1 MTQDLSKNANRFIIF
16 SVFFTAR
23 AYYPVLAI
31 LFLDLGLTLD
41 QFVLLNLVW
50 AATIF
55 LFEVPSGA
63 LADTIGRRKLLIA
76 ASVLMIVEMTCLLFA
91 PRDGGVLL
99 LVLCTLNRICSGLS
113 EACASGADEALAYD
127 SLAKENRT
135 AAWDN
140 LLARA
145 MRWRSAGFVIA
156 MIIGGLLYDPK
167 VINFIMPASF
177 QLTADL
183 VHRLPVVLVLCQA
196 FVCLVFTLRMVEPR
210 QNEIEPI
217 QNKSEVIQNEIETS
231 QNEKERNQSESEH
244 HKDYPAVK
252 STVANTIRL
261 TLNTARWVL
270 TNRVLLVAILIGVA
284 IDSITRNFA
293 TINSSYFRMIEL
305 PEWTYGFIGAIMGVM
320 AWFIPAIA
328 KRLNERF
335 SMLANLGFTAVTSL
349 IGLIIVVPMWPIYGV
364 LPAIFLMTMIGF
376 LSFTLSR
383 VLHQEADSSRRATVL
398 SVKGLIFNFGYGA
411 FSLGFSGLLAYASK
425 ESKDTALQQVLT
437 WQVPYFTIFI
447 VALFVW
453 AGFYLKR
460 KN

>member
-16 SVFFTAR
+16 SVFYTAR
-23 AYYPVLAI
+23 SYYPVLAI
-31 LFLDLGLTLD
+31 LFLDLGLSLD

-113 EACASGADEALAYD
+113 EACASGADEAIAYD
-127 SLAKENRT
+127 SLPKENRT
-135 AAWDN
+135 AAWDS
-140 LLARA
+140 LLSKA

-167 VINFIMPASF
+167 IINFLLPASF
-177 QLTADL
+177 QLTSDL
-183 VHRLPVVLVLCQA
+183 VHRLPVALVLLQA
-196 FVCLVFTLRMVEPR
+196 FVCLVFTLRMVEPA
-210 QNEIEPI
+210 
-217 QNKSEVIQNEIETS
+217 
-231 QNEKERNQSESEH
+231 NQSESQH
-244 HKDYPAVK
+244 TNRAAVK

-261 TLNTARWVL
+261 TLNTARWVV

-305 PEWTYGFIGAIMGVM
+305 PEWTYGFIGAIMGVLS
-320 AWFIPAIA
+320 WFVPAIA

-335 SMLANLGFTAVTSL
+335 SMLANLGFTAATCL
-349 IGLIIVVPMWPIYGV
+349 IGLIVIIPMWPIYGV
-364 LPAIFLMTMIGF
+364 LPAIFLMTMMGF
-376 LSFTLSR
+376 LSFTISR

-398 SVKGLIFNFGYGA
+398 SVKGLVFNFGYGI

-425 ESKDTALQQVLT
+425 ESKDIALQQVLM
-437 WQVPYFTIFI
+437 WQVPYFTILI

-453 AGFYLKR
+453 ATFYLKR
-460 KN
+460 EIKV